1 MRVTQ
6 NTVSNMLQQ
15 NLQLMMQTQATLE
28 QESSTGYKVN
38 APGDDPV
45 AAQQIL
51 HLNSLNAASV
61 QYSRN
66 ITSATATLS
75 MSDSAMSSMNTAL
88 TSLKEVALEM
98 STGTINGSD
107 MAAAVSQVQQLKSQI
122 ISLGNTQVNG
132 NYIFGGFK
140 SSTPPFDATTGAY
153 SGTDN
158 NVTIQIDQNSSV
170 AVGTSGAQLISGG
183 TPPGSSGTD
192 MMSIFDNLTTALTNG
207 DTAGVQAQ
215 LSNIDSA
222 ITQVSTADSVVGA
235 SLNRLTAA
243 SSIATSMQLANTTA
257 LSSIQDADYISVVS
271 DLSKQQ
277 TAYQTALAAAAKVSQ
292 TSLLDYLK

>member
-6 NTVSNMLQQ
+6 NTVSNVLQS
-15 NLQLMMQTQATLE
+15 NLQLIMQRQATLE
-28 QESSTGYKVN
+28 QESSTGFRVN

-51 HLNSLNAASV
+51 HLNSQNAQID

-66 ITSATATLS
+66 IASGTATLT
-75 MSDSAMSSMNTAL
+75 MADSAMQSMTNTL
-88 TSLKEVALEM
+88 TRTKEIALEM
-98 STGTINGSD
+98 SNGTNNGSD
-107 MAAAVSQVQQLKSQI
+107 MAAAASEVAQLKSEM

-132 NYIFGGFK
+132 NYIFAGFK
-140 SSTPPFDATTGAY
+140 NNTPPFDATTGAY
-153 SGTDN
+153 GGTDD
-158 NVTIQIDQNSSV
+158 NVTLQIAADSSV
-170 AVGTSGAQLISGG
+170 NVGTSGAQLISGG

-192 MMSIFDNLTTALTNG
+192 IMSIFDNLTTALNSG
-207 DTAGVQAQ
+207 DSAGVQAQ
-215 LSNIDSA
+215 LTNIDTAMS
-222 ITQVSTADSVVGA
+222 QVTNADSGVGA

-243 SSIATSMQLANTTA
+243 SSSGASTKLATTTL
-257 LSSIQDADYISVVS
+257 LSSVQDADYIQVVS
-271 DLSKQQ
+271 DLTKQQ

>member
-1 MRVTQ
+1 M
-6 NTVSNMLQQ
+6 
-15 NLQLMMQTQATLE
+15 
-28 QESSTGYKVN
+28 N
-38 APGDDPV
+38 APGDDPG